1 MTKFAMEA
9 YADALADE
17 MKSFG
22 VHVSLI
28 EPGAYRSNI
37 GKSALERMA
46 EKDQSA
52 EDSQL
57 KEAMDES
64 INWLSLF
71 ENDAGDPTEVAATA
85 MKALFDDNPKPR
97 YLIVPTQ
104 QQAYW
109 TINRAIERM
118 VEQNHD
124 QKYSY
129 DREAL
134 IEMLD
139 AALAKQSGEVLR

>member
-1 MTKFAMEA
+1 
-9 YADALADE
+9 
-17 MKSFG
+17 
-22 VHVSLI
+22 
-28 EPGAYRSNI
+28 
-37 GKSALERMA
+37 
-46 EKDQSA
+46 
-52 EDSQL
+52 
-57 KEAMDES
+57 
-64 INWLSLF
+64 
-71 ENDAGDPTEVAATA
+71 

-104 QQAYW
+104 EQAYW

-124 QKYSY
+124 QKFSY

-139 AALAKQSGEVLR
+139 AALTKQSREVVQ

>member
-1 MTKFAMEA
+1 
-9 YADALADE
+9 
-17 MKSFG
+17 
-22 VHVSLI
+22 
-28 EPGAYRSNI
+28 
-37 GKSALERMA
+37 
-46 EKDQSA
+46 
-52 EDSQL
+52 
-57 KEAMDES
+57 
-64 INWLSLF
+64 
-71 ENDAGDPTEVAATA
+71 
-85 MKALFDDNPKPR
+85 MKALFDNNPNPR

-104 QQAYW
+104 EQAYW

-139 AALAKQSGEVLR
+139 AALAKLSGEVVQKSIAARQIFPKWTSESITLILCHV

>member
-1 MTKFAMEA
+1 MEV
-9 YADALADE
+9 ADA
-17 MKSFG
+17 
-22 VHVSLI
+22 V
-28 EPGAYRSNI
+28 
-37 GKSALERMA
+37 
-46 EKDQSA
+46 
-52 EDSQL
+52 
-57 KEAMDES
+57 
-64 INWLSLF
+64 
-71 ENDAGDPTEVAATA
+71 

-104 QQAYW
+104 EQAYW

-129 DREAL
+129 DRETL

-139 AALAKQSGEVLR
+139 AALARQSGEVVQ

>member
-1 MTKFAMEA
+1 
-9 YADALADE
+9 
-17 MKSFG
+17 
-22 VHVSLI
+22 
-28 EPGAYRSNI
+28 
-37 GKSALERMA
+37 
-46 EKDQSA
+46 
-52 EDSQL
+52 
-57 KEAMDES
+57 
-64 INWLSLF
+64 
-71 ENDAGDPTEVAATA
+71 

-104 QQAYW
+104 EQAYW

-129 DREAL
+129 DSEAL

-139 AALAKQSGEVLR
+139 AALAKQPAEAVQ

>member
-1 MTKFAMEA
+1 V
-9 YADALADE
+9 ADA
-17 MKSFG
+17 
-22 VHVSLI
+22 V
-28 EPGAYRSNI
+28 
-37 GKSALERMA
+37 
-46 EKDQSA
+46 
-52 EDSQL
+52 
-57 KEAMDES
+57 
-64 INWLSLF
+64 
-71 ENDAGDPTEVAATA
+71 

-104 QQAYW
+104 EQAYW

-118 VEQNHD
+118 VEQNYD

-139 AALAKQSGEVLR
+139 AALAKQPAEAVQ